1 MDNDQP
7 TEITPEGDK
16 IWRNA
21 AGKPHRDGAPAV
33 IFANGDRY
41 WYQNGELH
49 REDGPACEFFS
60 GSKEWYL
67 HGHHH
72 RYGGPAIEHND
83 GHKEWW
89 VNGMLH
95 REGGPAVEG
104 ANGDKFWYLNSTPH
118 REGGPSSERTNGD
131 KEWRQNGLLHREDG
145 PAIDSNGCKSW
156 YREGELHREDGP
168 AMMLAN
174 GDKYWY
180 QNDRLHRADGPAIEE
195 HSSGNR
201 LWYLNGLIHRE
212 DGPASELPGEG
223 KFWYRNGVLHRE
235 DGPAIERKD
244 GRREYWING
253 ERIEPP
259 ISPAQQRAVILG
271 VLVESGW
278 VPYDLSGGIAAKAF
292 STENGCVIAHAYL
305 SPEDDGFNRVL
316 SGSYWSEG
324 RDVLSASSAL
334 IPVTATGPGC
344 RSLAEKFTKSV
355 ESVMSDV
362 LPVKLLRHNLI
373 THIVYCFDLGW
384 TFVHQKPGAD
394 EFHASELKVTSATS
408 DLTCSTD
415 DVQNSLRKILDIGE
429 KYVHTTFAS
438 KRVRNVFTR
447 ARDYLSKIERLQEE
461 GKRGF
466 EQNYC
471 QQPCEASLGATK
483 SSKPRM

>member
-1 MDNDQP
+1 MNNDQP

-67 HGHHH
+67 HGGHH
-72 RYGGPAIEHND
+72 REDGTAIDHAD
-83 GHKEWW
+83 RH
-89 VNGMLH
+89 
-95 REGGPAVEG
+95 
-104 ANGDKFWYLNSTPH
+104 
-118 REGGPSSERTNGD
+118 

-145 PAIDSNGCKSW
+145 PAIDANGCKSW

-180 QNDRLHRADGPAIEE
+180 QNDKLHRADGPAIEE
-195 HSSGNR
+195 YSSGNR

-212 DGPASELPGEG
+212 DGPASELPDEG

-259 ISPAQQRAVILG
+259 IAPAQQRAVILAA
-271 VLVESGW
+271 LVKNGW
-278 VPYDLSGGIAAKAF
+278 VPYDLNGGIAAKAF
-292 STENGCVIAHAYL
+292 STEDGCVIAHAYL
-305 SPEDDGFNRVL
+305 SPEGDGFNRVL
-316 SGSYWSEG
+316 SGSHLSEG
-324 RDVLSASSAL
+324 RDVLLSAGALVPISAPATDCSAITDCIAIAESFSRNVDSIMECTLRAKLLRSAL
-334 IPVTATGPGC
+334 IGHVVRCNDAGW
-344 RSLAEKFTKSV
+344 SF
-355 ESVMSDV
+355 
-362 LPVKLLRHNLI
+362 
-373 THIVYCFDLGW
+373 VY
-384 TFVHQKPGAD
+384 QKPGAD
-394 EFHASELKVTSATS
+394 EFRAAVLKATDNHSAS
-408 DLTCSTD
+408 DI
-415 DVQNSLRKILDIGE
+415 QNSLHTILDIGE
-429 KYVHTTFAS
+429 KYVNDHLDSVLISNHAKSVFA
-438 KRVRNVFTR
+438 KARN
-447 ARDYLSKIERLQEE
+447 YLSTIEPLQEK
-461 GKRGF
+461 GKLEFDRL
-466 EQNYC
+466 YC
-471 QQPCEASLGATK
+471 HHDHRSMVEPSGRIF
-483 SSKPRM
+483 KPGM